1 MDYRELEKAL
11 GYVFPDFRDE
21 DGTDAAAA
29 ADPEILRRLSQNDPD
44 IIQLMVAC
52 YDDRI
57 ANNRNWAKEV
67 GLAISQS
74 THLRS
79 IMIEVE
85 NRYYYDSDG
94 DDAVADDPPPPFG
107 VPSFFMELAEN
118 RSIKDLFL
126 DGFNHSHMDV
136 FKTLAPFFERNHNLR
151 SISMDHNAQLR
162 KMIPSLVSALVKT
175 AGLKYIGISNTHVE
189 DSIASD
195 LINALRSMPGLHH
208 LVVLDLGWNKIG
220 QQGCRALRNLLR
232 HPACKIQR
240 LSIDNNHLDNA
251 CMGILCGGLVLN
263 TSIKFIDIHS
273 R

>member
-126 DGFNHSHMDV
+126 DGFYHSHMDV
-136 FKTLAPFFERNHNLR
+136 FKTLAPFFEHNHNLR
-151 SISMDHNAQLR
+151 SIRMDTCWQLR
-162 KMIPSLVSALVKT
+162 KRIPSLISALVNT
-175 AGLKYIGISNTHVE
+175 AGLKFICISKARLD
-189 DSIASD
+189 DSIAAD
-195 LINALRSMPGLHH
+195 LINALQSMPGLHH
-208 LVVLDLGWNKIG
+208 LLVLDLGGNKIG
-220 QQGCRALRNLLR
+220 QQGCRALRELLR
-232 HPACKIQR
+232 HPSCKIQC
-240 LSIDNNHLDNA
+240 LDIGNNHLDNVS
-251 CMGILCGGLVLN
+251 MGILCGGLVLN